1 MPSFET
7 LSSIARSPEATFS
20 HLVDLGQWPSF
31 RGFGPLPGIV
41 SAERVGGGPVELG
54 ARIRVTNTDG
64 SVHHEIV
71 EEFAPARLFR
81 VRMELSRPASAILA
95 RIDERVE
102 LEPHGAGT
110 RLRRRF
116 DVTPRSIFTAPL
128 AWFIARV
135 LLRRAVLAHDRAV
148 ASALEERG
156 GAA

>member
-1 MPSFET
+1 MPAFET
-7 LSSIARSPEATFS
+7 LTSVERSPAETFA
-20 HLVDLGQWPSF
+20 HIVDLARWPSF
-31 RGFGPLPGIV
+31 RGYGPLPGIV
-41 SAERVGGGPVELG
+41 SAERVGGGPVERG

-71 EEFAPARLFR
+71 EEFVPARLFR
-81 VRMELSRPASAILA
+81 VRMELTPPTSAILA

-148 ASALEERG
+148 ATALG
-156 GAA
+156 VCGDAA